1 MITTSVFILC
11 LDSVFLF
18 FLINFFIIINCF
30 NVLKLKIHFKN
41 KKYYFNVFTSKK

>member
-11 LDSVFLF
+11 LDSVF
-18 FLINFFIIINCF
+18 FLINFFIIMNCF

-41 KKYYFNVFTSKK
+41 KKYYFNIFINKK